1 MIDKNDSGIKLII
14 QIPCFNEEKTL
25 PQTVAD
31 IPRSIPGVDKVEI
44 LVIDD
49 GSTDK
54 TVEVAR
60 KCGVDHVVVHKRN
73 KGLAMAFMSGLDAA
87 LSLGADI
94 VVNTDGDN
102 QYRGE
107 DIPRLIAPIL
117 EGRADIVIGDRQTAK
132 NPHFGRVKRMLQGTG
147 SLMVRL
153 LSRTD
158 VPDAV
163 SGFRAFSRDAAM
175 QINIVSKYSYT
186 VETLIQAGCKFLK
199 VESVKIK
206 TNPKTRESRLF
217 RSIPNFILNQVNT
230 MVRMYLMFKPLRF
243 FVMIGLLCVLG
254 GLVPSVRFIYF
265 YLQGD
270 GAGHVQSLILAAVMF
285 IVGFQVLVLGL
296 LGDVISFNRR
306 LIEEILLRVRRME
319 LSGEKQEEKD

>member
-117 EGRADIVIGDRQTAK
+117 EGRADIVIGDRQTAR
-132 NPHFGRVKRMLQGTG
+132 NPHFGRVKRLLQGTG

-199 VESVKIK
+199 VESVKIN